1 MVLAREKTLSKIEVK
16 EILNN
21 INQKKVI
28 KTTSIGVLGLGAFKF
43 IANYSNVVDNFIFS
57 NSKEFLLNS
66 NLSFL
71 SIAIPN
77 WFSLILLLGFVVSMS
92 VDIYSKIIKK
102 SR

>member
-1 MVLAREKTLSKIEVK
+1 VLAREKTLSKLEVK

-28 KTTSIGVLGLGAFKF
+28 KATSIGILGLGAFKV
-43 IANYSNVVDNFIFS
+43 ISNFIFS
-57 NSKEFLLNS
+57 NTKEFLLNS

-71 SIAIPN
+71 GIAIPN
-77 WFSLILLLGFVVSMS
+77 WFSLVLLLGFAVSVS
-92 VDIYSKIIKK
+92 VDVYFKIIKK